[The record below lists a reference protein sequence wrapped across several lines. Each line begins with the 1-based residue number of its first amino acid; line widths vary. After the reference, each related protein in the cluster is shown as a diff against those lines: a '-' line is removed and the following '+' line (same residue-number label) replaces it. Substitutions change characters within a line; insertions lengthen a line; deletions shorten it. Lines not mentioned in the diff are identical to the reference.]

1 MTPKKINPLIRVFPS
16 LTDVAFLLPIFLLIL
31 RTEGLTQ
38 MLEGD
43 TGWHIRTGEW
53 IMTNG
58 QVPQKDF
65 FSFSMPD
72 GPWFA
77 WEWLWDVIFAWL
89 HQHGGMEAVVGVSLV
104 ILCFTSAALYRLA
117 LNKCGNALI
126 AAAVTMIAVVG
137 SSLHWLARPH
147 LFTMLFAVIFLI
159 IIEHKHEAGRNWL
172 WSLPVL
178 TLVWTNLHGGFFV
191 GILLLGA
198 YAAGEII
205 TAVTSSDTS
214 ERTNAVRRGKE
225 YAITASA
232 CALVSLI
239 NPYSYK
245 LHLHILKY
253 LGNPESPFF
262 RFVSEWQSISFH
274 APQARFF
281 EVLIVLSLGASA
293 WHLYQRRFAYPI
305 LLTGWLHLA
314 LGMARNIPLFL
325 IVAAPFVA
333 QAMVEIISLARES
346 TAAGWIR
353 RSADT
358 FNEIASEATTFDRV
372 RRFHLVSAGGV
383 LLFFALMYLPSPQEK
398 FQAVYDPKTY
408 PIKALQK
415 LPVASLT
422 GRVFTSDE
430 WGDYLIYRLYPSTK
444 SFIDG
449 RFDYYGEKFTQ
460 TYLDLMNAKHNWQAI
475 LDQHRID
482 TVLLPVDVAVV
493 SALKESPRWRVTYD
507 DGVAI
512 AFRLSRSG
520 EAAQPTSS
528 HVANQDSGKNGD
540 RKITELQIE
549 RKRRL

>member
-1 MTPKKINPLIRVFPS
+1 MTTKKINPLIRVFPS

-31 RTEGLTQ
+31 RSEKLTRT
-38 MLEGD
+38 LEGD

-53 IMTNG
+53 IIANG
-58 QVPQKDF
+58 QVPQKDL

-89 HQHGGMEAVVGVSLV
+89 HQHGGMEAVIGVSVL

-117 LNKCGNALI
+117 LRKCGNALV
-126 AAAVTMIAVVG
+126 AAGLMMIAVVG
-137 SSLHWLARPH
+137 TSLHWLARPH
-147 LFTMLFAVIFLI
+147 LVTMLFTIVFLTI
-159 IIEHKHEAGRNWL
+159 IDRKQDGSRNWL
-172 WSLPVL
+172 WLLPVL

-191 GILLLGA
+191 GLILLGA
-198 YAAGEII
+198 YAAGEIL
-205 TAVTSSDTS
+205 TVVTSTDSG
-214 ERTNAVRRGKE
+214 ERAKAIRRGAE
-225 YAITASA
+225 YAITAFA

-239 NPYSYK
+239 NPYFYK
-245 LHLHILKY
+245 LHIHILKY
-253 LGNPESPFF
+253 LSNPESPFF
-262 RFVSEWQSISFH
+262 RFVGEWQSISFH
-274 APQARFF
+274 ASQARFF
-281 EVLIVLSLGASA
+281 EVMIVLSLGAAA

-325 IVAAPFVA
+325 IIATPFVA
-333 QAMVEIISLARES
+333 QAIVEIAFQVRE
-346 TAAGWIR
+346 AKLAGWL
-353 RSADT
+353 RSAINGFT
-358 FNEIASEATTFDRV
+358 EIASEATGFDLIRRV
-372 RRFHLVSAGGV
+372 HLVSAVTSCAFLV
-383 LLFFALMYLPSPQEK
+383 LIYLPSPEDK
-398 FQAVYDPKTY
+398 LRAIYDPKSY
-408 PIKALQK
+408 PVEALQK
-415 LPVASLT
+415 LPAESLS

-449 RFDYYGEKFTQ
+449 RFDYYGEKFTEI
-460 TYLDLMNAKHNWQAI
+460 YLDLMNAKHNWQTT

-482 TVLLPVDVAVV
+482 TVLLPVDAAVV
-493 SALKESPRWRVTYD
+493 SALKESKRWRVVYD

-512 AFRLSRSG
+512 AFRLRSS